1 MASRLGRGVRESGG
15 DEVRSVHRVRH
26 RAENGDADGAAEL
39 AQRHD
44 ERGAGAAALS
54 RYSGESG
61 GGAGRQAQPE
71 ADAGQS
77 GPGRRQAVR
86 GARTVWAPA
95 ALAHL
100 RRVSQRFEGVL
111 GEAVRGLLVDT
122 TRDEEL
128 SGLLQAQV
136 GRLSS
141 ETKIAVILRRAAE
154 RGEIDPGLLTP
165 RVVALPLDLLRNGV
179 VVRGT
184 PVPDASVVGIIDEV
198 VLPLLRGPRPAR

>member
-1 MASRLGRGVRESGG
+1 M
-15 DEVRSVHRVRH
+15 
-26 RAENGDADGAAEL
+26 
-39 AQRHD
+39 
-44 ERGAGAAALS
+44 
-54 RYSGESG
+54 
-61 GGAGRQAQPE
+61 
-71 ADAGQS
+71 
-77 GPGRRQAVR
+77 
-86 GARTVWAPA
+86 
-95 ALAHL
+95 
-100 RRVSQRFEGVL
+100 SQRFEGVL